1 MFFLIYHKKLFIFY
15 DKKER
20 IEGVVN
26 KTKENELNF
35 KINQNEYLNKIVNE
49 RYAESLK
56 KLSDNEKEY

>member
-56 KLSDNEKEY
+56 KLSDTEKEY